1 MEETVDAP
9 VVIDPP
15 WAARFTWTIE
25 NFSKVT
31 AKKLYSDVFFIGGYN
46 WRLLVF
52 PKGNTTDHLS
62 VYLDVADSISLPH
75 GWETYAQFS
84 VSVVNRTH
92 SESTI
97 RKDSQHRFNALESD
111 WGFTTFMPLSDL
123 YDPSEGYLLND
134 TFIAEADVVVKKILY
149 N

>member
-1 MEETVDAP
+1 MFDYSIFIVRKTKSAAAQQTEETVDAP

-31 AKKLYSDVFFIGGYN
+31 AKKLYSDAFFIGGYN

-62 VYLDVADSISLPH
+62 MYLDAADSISLPH

-84 VSVVNRTH
+84 ISVVNRTH

-97 RKDSQHRFNALESD
+97 RKGHLMFSHLLAIN
-111 WGFTTFMPLSDL
+111 L
-123 YDPSEGYLLND
+123 YFGG
-134 TFIAEADVVVKKILY
+134 
-149 N
+149 